1 MILYFVHVPRTGG
14 TSIGYWI
21 KNNENFKTIY
31 NAHSTYDKEL
41 HDNLKKSEK
50 TIAFTNLRDPVDLAV
65 SLYAYIKID
74 VNSQN
79 HKDAKT
85 FNFSQWIV
93 KAKRHKNYFTSFF
106 NGNLY
111 CYLTKAPML

>member
-41 HDNLKKSEK
+41 HDNLKKK
-50 TIAFTNLRDPVDLAV
+50 
-65 SLYAYIKID
+65 
-74 VNSQN
+74 
-79 HKDAKT
+79 
-85 FNFSQWIV
+85 
-93 KAKRHKNYFTSFF
+93 
-106 NGNLY
+106 
-111 CYLTKAPML
+111 